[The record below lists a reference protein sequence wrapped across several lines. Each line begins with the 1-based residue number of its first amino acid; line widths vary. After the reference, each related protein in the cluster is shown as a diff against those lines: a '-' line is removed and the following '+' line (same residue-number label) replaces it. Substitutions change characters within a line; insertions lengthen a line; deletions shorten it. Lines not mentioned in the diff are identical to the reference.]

1 MIFKV
6 SLNELMEANGKE
18 DTENIL
24 LSFSSVS
31 KDIEFFLHN
40 LAINYET
47 SGISRTYLV
56 FVESNENIF
65 LAGYYS
71 IANKALNITKK
82 NYERLTTSQK
92 KKLAWSGY
100 KDNKG
105 NFVASSVLLGQ
116 LGKNYSIAKDKNITG
131 KELLGIAYQ
140 TIKEVY
146 NLLGGKVLWLEC
158 EDTPFLRKFYEK
170 NGFGLLKGF
179 QSETGLLV
187 YTKKL
192 SHL

>member
-6 SLNELMEANGKE
+6 SLNELIEAKGRE
-18 DTENIL
+18 DTKNIL
-24 LSFSSVS
+24 LSFSSIS
-31 KDIEFFLHN
+31 KDIESFLHN

-56 FVESNENIF
+56 FIKDNEDVL

-71 IANKALNITKK
+71 IANKALNISKK
-82 NYERLTTSQK
+82 NYNRLSKSQK
-92 KKLAWSGY
+92 KKLSWSG
-100 KDNKG
+100 DREDSG
-105 NFVASSVLLGQ
+105 DFVASSVLLGQ
-116 LGKNYSIAKDKNITG
+116 LGKNYAIDQAKNIRG
-131 KELLGIAYQ
+131 KELLNIAYQ

-146 NLLGGKVLWLEC
+146 TLFGGKVLWLEC
-158 EDTPFLRKFYEK
+158 EDTPYLRRFYEE
-170 NGFGLLKGF
+170 NGFGLLEGY
-179 QSETGLLV
+179 QSDTGLLV